1 MTQARIMIVEDENIV
16 ALDVKIRLERL
27 GYAVPAIASSGEEAI
42 AKALET
48 RPDLV
53 LMDIRLRGEMDG
65 VEAAAQIRTRFEIPI
80 VYLTAFADEETLR
93 RAKVTEPYGY
103 VLKPFEERELHA
115 IIEMALYRHEMAR
128 KLRESEQWLATTL
141 KSIGDAVIATDA
153 RGHIKFMNP
162 VAEALTGWKQGEA
175 LGQGTA
181 QVFHIINER
190 THNPAESPVTR
201 ALEENRIVSLEN
213 HTLLISR
220 DGMTI
225 PIDDSAAPIRDERG
239 NVIGAVLVFRD
250 ITERK
255 QAEET
260 VRRYTAE
267 LETRNEELD
276 AFAHTVAHDLK
287 GPLAHMVGF
296 AHVLEQDYA
305 DMPDEEQRRCLH
317 TITQSGHKMGSIID
331 ELLLLSS
338 VRQVLDIKMQPLDMA
353 DIVSEAM
360 QRVAAMIEEYQA
372 KIILPDTWPIMLG
385 HMPWVEEVWCNY
397 LSNAIKYGGRPPC
410 VELGATV
417 EPDGMVRAWVRDNGP
432 GIPPHD
438 QARLFTP
445 FTRLDQA
452 RADGYGLGLS
462 IVRRIVE
469 RLGGWVAVESKV
481 SQGSIFSFTLPADG
495 TRRGA
500 DA

>member
-1 MTQARIMIVEDENIV
+1 VTQARIMIVEDESIV
-16 ALDVKIRLERL
+16 ALDVRHRLERL

-42 AKALET
+42 AKATET

-53 LMDIRLRGEMDG
+53 LMDIRLRGDMDG
-65 VEAAAQIRTRFEIPI
+65 VEAAAQIRARFEIPI

-115 IIEMALYRHEMAR
+115 IIEMALHKHEMAR

-153 RGHIKFMNP
+153 RGCIKFMNS
-162 VAEALTGWKQGEA
+162 VAEALTGWKREEA
-175 LGQGTA
+175 LGQNAA
-181 QVFHIINER
+181 QVFHIINEE
-190 THNPAESPVTR
+190 TQHPAESPVTR

-213 HTLLISR
+213 HTLLVSK
-220 DGMTI
+220 DCMTT

-239 NVIGAVLVFRD
+239 NVIGVVLVFRD

-267 LETRNEELD
+267 LEARNEELD

-296 AHVLEQDYA
+296 AQVLEQDYA
-305 DMPDEEQRRCLH
+305 EMPDEEQHRCLH
-317 TITQSGHKMGSIID
+317 TIAQSGRKMGSIID

-338 VRQVLDIKMQPLDMA
+338 VRQVLDIEMQSLDMA

-360 QRVAAMIEEYQA
+360 QRLAATIEEHQA
-372 KIILPDTWPIMLG
+372 EIILPDIWPVTLG
-385 HMPWVEEVWCNY
+385 YAPWVEEVWVNY
-397 LSNAIKYGGRPPC
+397 LSNAIKYGGQPPC

-417 EPDGMVRAWVRDNGP
+417 ESDGMVHAWVRDNGP

-469 RLGGWVAVESKV
+469 RLGGRVAVESDMG
-481 SQGSIFSFTLPADG
+481 QGSVFSFTLPADG
-495 TRRGA
+495 TNREA
-500 DA
+500 DE